1 MDDLYLGN
9 PTSIYWY
16 WKGWNWRA
24 VVAFVLAIFPAMP
37 GYISTDTF
45 FLTLSSRV
53 TDTFQWAAPTSLAHQ
68 TAG

>member
-9 PTSIYWY
+9 PNSIYWY

-37 GYISTDTF
+37 GYISTHIF
-45 FLTLSSRV
+45 FLT
-53 TDTFQWAAPTSLAHQ
+53 
-68 TAG
+68 